1 MASNEKKPKT
11 GAVASSSGH
20 VHIVEAPEEEGKHER
35 ETRQPRR
42 NNSEDRMSGSF
53 HHILFSS
60 YSFSEFGRKQRK
72 FGSGRQLAHNCL

>member
-11 GAVASSSGH
+11 GVVASSSGH

-42 NNSEDRMSGSF
+42 HNSEDRMSGLL
-53 HHILFSS
+53 LFCDISTFAN
-60 YSFSEFGRKQRK
+60 FS
-72 FGSGRQLAHNCL
+72 QLGCE